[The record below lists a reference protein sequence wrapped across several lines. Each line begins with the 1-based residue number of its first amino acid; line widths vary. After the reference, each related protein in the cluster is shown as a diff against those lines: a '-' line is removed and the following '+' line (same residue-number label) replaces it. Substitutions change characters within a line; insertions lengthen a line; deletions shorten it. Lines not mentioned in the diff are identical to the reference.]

1 LTGKDNYKRFS
12 HAAFDDDTILDNP
25 DLLMEP
31 YYALH
36 SACWFW
42 NDKMLNDYAD
52 TQDLVTMTKKINGGT
67 IGLDDRIH
75 HYNHVVEV
83 LHG

>member
-1 LTGKDNYKRFS
+1 
-12 HAAFDDDTILDNP
+12 
-25 DLLMEP
+25 
-31 YYALH
+31 
-36 SACWFW
+36 
-42 NDKMLNDYAD
+42 MLNDYAD

-75 HYNHVVEV
+75 QYNHVVEV